1 MENDKELLDRL
12 VCACDVGHD
21 CPRRKV
27 VAQALQAAYR
37 AGQEA
42 MRLRAMHECNRR
54 IDAIAPAYPDAAS
67 ACQVLYNA
75 IKRLPIEDKP

>member
-42 MRLRAMHECNRR
+42 MRERA
-54 IDAIAPAYPDAAS
+54 AALLS
-67 ACQVLYNA
+67 EWDCDCEFDDDRERCASCSVDIRA
-75 IKRLPIEDKP
+75 LPIEDKP